1 MPNSAPIRVAHV
13 GTGNVGRPAL
23 RHVIEDE
30 RFELTGVWVSNPDKI
45 GKDAG
50 ELCGNG
56 VDTGITAIGD
66 LDELLAG
73 DAKGKPDVVLYCS
86 MGDTRLFEAFAD
98 AQKIVEAGCH
108 FIGTSPGTLLYPQG
122 TIPDD
127 WWQPLDK
134 AARANNVSVFVNGV
148 DPGFIGD
155 LLPFA
160 LASTC
165 REITHIRWCEVADYA
180 SYDGAEVLFEL
191 MGFGSTE
198 DQVPM
203 LYQPGILGYAWGT
216 AIRQLASGL
225 GIEIDQVTDSCERAY
240 ADESYDIA
248 AGRIEKGGLEAV
260 RFFIHGVVNGHEV
273 ITVEHVTR
281 LRPDVR
287 PDWRQPAG
295 EGGSYRVEITGEPSY
310 AVDVV
315 LSSKDGDHNYSPILA
330 GAGRVVN
337 AIPDVIAAGPGIKST
352 IDLPLPTGKGV
363 FKLPV

>member
-45 GKDAG
+45 GRDAG

-56 VDTGITAIGD
+56 VDTGIKAIGD

-73 DAKGKPDVVLYCS
+73 GDTGKPDVVLYCS
-86 MGDTRLFEAFAD
+86 MGDTRIFEAFAD
-98 AQKIVEAGCH
+98 AKKIVEAGCH
-108 FIGTSPGTLLYPQG
+108 FIGTSPGTLAYPQG

-127 WWQPLDK
+127 WWQPLDQ
-134 AARANNVSVFVNGV
+134 AARDNNVSVFVNGV

-155 LLPFA
+155 LVPFV

-180 SYDGAEVLFEL
+180 SYDGAEVLFDL

-198 DQVPM
+198 GQVPM

-216 AIRQLASGL
+216 AIRQLAAGL
-225 GIEIDQVTDSCERAY
+225 GIEIDSVTDSCERQY
-240 ADESYDIA
+240 ADEAYEIA
-248 AGRIEKGGLEAV
+248 AGTIEKGGLEAV
-260 RFFIHGVVNGHEV
+260 RFFINGVVNGQEV

-295 EGGSYRVEITGEPSY
+295 EGGSYRIEVTGEPSY
-310 AVDVV
+310 AVDIM

-337 AIPDVIAAGPGIKST
+337 AIPDVIAAGPGLKST
-352 IDLPLPTGKGV
+352 IDLPLPTGRGV
-363 FKLPV
+363 FKLPG

>member
-1 MPNSAPIRVAHV
+1 MPDMPIRVAHV

-23 RHVIEDE
+23 RQIIEDE
-30 RFELTGVWVSNPDKI
+30 RFELTHVWVSNPDKI

-56 VDTGITAIGD
+56 MVTGITATGD
-66 LDELLAG
+66 LAAILAG
-73 DAKGKPDVVLYCS
+73 PDKPEVVLYCA

-98 AQKIVEAGCH
+98 AKQIIEAGCH

-127 WWQPLDK
+127 WWQPLDQ
-134 AARANNVSVFVNGV
+134 AARDAGVSVFVNGV

-155 LLPFA
+155 LLPLS

-165 REITHIRWCEVADYA
+165 REITHIRWCEIADYA
-180 SYDGAEVLFEL
+180 SYDGPEVLFNL

-216 AIRQLASGL
+216 SIRQLATGL
-225 GIEIDQVTDSCERAY
+225 GIEIDAITDSCERQY
-240 ADESYDIA
+240 AEEAFEIA
-248 AGRIEKGGLEAV
+248 SGTIEKGGLEAV
-260 RFFIHGVVNGHEV
+260 RFFINGLVNGVEV

-287 PDWRQPAG
+287 PDWRQPAEG
-295 EGGSYRVEITGEPSY
+295 GGSYRIEITGEPSY

-337 AIPDVIAAGPGIKST
+337 AIPAAIAAGPGILGT
-352 IDLPLPTGKGV
+352 IDLPLPTSRGV
-363 FKLPV
+363 FRLPG